1 MQEKRKTN
9 TKKSTSKG
17 HFKYYRIEF
26 HFSIFVAPLSNL
38 CTSSH
43 TQTHT
48 RQAQRMNHTQYV
60 FVSIHFEC
68 EYIFAYFCLGSLCIF
83 ELHASIFCVCH
94 SLDRY
99 WIFLAGQF
107 SLHLLFLS
115 RSPYLFL
122 RMNPCLFLSF
132 SPLPPPPPLIIC
144 PSLQMLI
151 CVAIRPKSVCACVHF
166 FQIYFCTVALSLCIF
181 FALSFSTPF
190 FPFIK
195 C

>member
-132 SPLPPPPPLIIC
+132 SPLPPPPL
-144 PSLQMLI
+144 
-151 CVAIRPKSVCACVHF
+151 
-166 FQIYFCTVALSLCIF
+166 
-181 FALSFSTPF
+181 
-190 FPFIK
+190 
-195 C
+195 